1 MERERESWRT
11 WKWSKNRWRKKKKWW
26 TKRGWKWEE
35 KNLSFDECWPAT
47 LVCSQPSQ
55 PHYNRLIKSQ
65 RVRVPLAS
73 IRLRQ
78 GFHKNRFLT
87 GSFQSNR
94 GYSRY
99 TKVTSATRVQTPA
112 ISKWT
117 TFRLTTWNCSPGNPY
132 RDFPFSFLYILLLD
146 FLRSPPFRVFNSLPY
161 FSKFSK
167 FSFSNVHLNGI
178 RGANSCIL
186 TSEHCK
192 SKIPQCRDAETH
204 EKSCDSKTHG
214 FSFWF

>member
-1 MERERESWRT
+1 M
-11 WKWSKNRWRKKKKWW
+11 
-26 TKRGWKWEE
+26 
-35 KNLSFDECWPAT
+35 
-47 LVCSQPSQ
+47 
-55 PHYNRLIKSQ
+55 
-65 RVRVPLAS
+65 RVPLAS

-99 TKVTSATRVQTPA
+99 TKVTSVQRACKRLQLASERPFGLRLEIVRLETHTA
-112 ISKWT
+112 SVIS
-117 TFRLTTWNCSPGNPY
+117 LSL
-132 RDFPFSFLYILLLD
+132 LYILLLD

-204 EKSCDSKTHG
+204 EKSCDSKTHS

>member
-1 MERERESWRT
+1 M
-11 WKWSKNRWRKKKKWW
+11 
-26 TKRGWKWEE
+26 
-35 KNLSFDECWPAT
+35 
-47 LVCSQPSQ
+47 
-55 PHYNRLIKSQ
+55 
-65 RVRVPLAS
+65 
-73 IRLRQ
+73 
-78 GFHKNRFLT
+78 
-87 GSFQSNR
+87 
-94 GYSRY
+94 
-99 TKVTSATRVQTPA
+99 QTPA

-204 EKSCDSKTHG
+204 EKLMWQQNARFFLLVLNCKPESVSHASLLKYYSNNHLSRKLSRENIEKYSILEDDLENSGIKETRNGNLSKLRSSASDS
-214 FSFWF
+214 FL